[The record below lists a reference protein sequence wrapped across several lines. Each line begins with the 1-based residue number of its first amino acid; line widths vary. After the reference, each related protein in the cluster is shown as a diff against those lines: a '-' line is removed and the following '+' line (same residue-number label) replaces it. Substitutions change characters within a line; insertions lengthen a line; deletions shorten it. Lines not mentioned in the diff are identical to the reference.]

1 MILCD
6 KHRIHWAYYF
16 NKIIPSVINFQ
27 NVSGYIQGMFKKK
40 INCRAMPDV
49 FCFNIVTVWVLG
61 DIHGERVKETGWL
74 TN

>member
-27 NVSGYIQGMFKKK
+27 NVSGYIQGLFKKK
-40 INCRAMPDV
+40 INCRAMPD
-49 FCFNIVTVWVLG
+49 TAHSDSLG
-61 DIHGERVKETGWL
+61 TRGYSWGEG
-74 TN
+74 